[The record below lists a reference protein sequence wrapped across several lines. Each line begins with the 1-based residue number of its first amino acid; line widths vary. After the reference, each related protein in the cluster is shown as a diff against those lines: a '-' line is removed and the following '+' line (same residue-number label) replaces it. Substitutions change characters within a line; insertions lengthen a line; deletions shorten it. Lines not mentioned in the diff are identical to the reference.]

1 MERSATI
8 FTVSAILVVTAII
21 LTVLF
26 VFADSRA
33 SIFGTVTQT
42 GLATDSVTLNKR
54 MGVITTVTQNI
65 ISGGNVEFT
74 LNNTQVKLNSVVVV
88 SAEYS
93 GTGVPV
99 LTVSDVAEG
108 SFKIKITNTSLV
120 ALTSPVNIHFRIL

>member
-1 MERSATI
+1 MEKSATI

-33 SIFGTVTQT
+33 SVFGTVTQT
-42 GLATDSVTLNKR
+42 GLATDAVTLNKR

-93 GTGVPV
+93 GNGVPV

-108 SFKIKITNTSLV
+108 SLKIKITNTSLA